1 MPLIERPYCPQQQS
15 FARLLAERGVVPD
28 VAPARPAKNSC
39 CTWWSWGWAWPSF
52 RHRTR
57 TMRRTVVRPLE
68 AGPIAF
74 ERHLGLACAAHDG
87 PTSAMLEPL
96 AAGMRARLPQ
106 ALAA

>member
-1 MPLIERPYCPQQQS
+1 MKKEERLMINHQP
-15 FARLLAERGVVPD
+15 FAWGRAITTACAATMCLALAIVP
-28 VAPARPAKNSC
+28 ASHAHHA
-39 CTWWSWGWAWPSF
+39 
-52 RHRTR
+52 
-57 TMRRTVVRPLE
+57 RRTVVRPLE

-87 PTSAMLEPL
+87 PTRAMLEPL